1 MGVSKQVE
9 NLDFVKSESTAMN
22 ADLLKHGLTSK
33 DIIDIEQDPYGVQ
46 QL

>member
-1 MGVSKQVE
+1 MGVPKQSE
-9 NLDFVKSESTAMN
+9 KLDFVKSESTSMN